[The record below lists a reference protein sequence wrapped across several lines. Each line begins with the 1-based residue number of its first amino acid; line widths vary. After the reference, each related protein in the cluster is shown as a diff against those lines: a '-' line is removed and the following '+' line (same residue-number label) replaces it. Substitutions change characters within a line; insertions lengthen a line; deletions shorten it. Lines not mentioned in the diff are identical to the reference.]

1 MMFWL
6 TALALA
12 QDEPVA
18 TPGPLPV
25 RLVPIVT
32 LAATS
37 RNLSCGGN
45 LRVGRTAGPSFS
57 ASLSGDWFLSGLVS
71 GFLLDDVASPR
82 FTASQ
87 VAGWAFRWP
96 GKGER
101 SPWVPRIGLG
111 LGVWEVAEVDSLAQ
125 SFRTEDYGVYAA
137 LSTGGQ
143 VSIIWPSVS
152 VGFALRPVG
161 TSVWVHGDQTFP
173 TAFQLGNAVLDIDVT
188 VDLGRPAKRPADP

>member
-1 MMFWL
+1 MMLWVA
-6 TALALA
+6 ALALA
-12 QDEPVA
+12 QEAPVA
-18 TPGPLPV
+18 TQTALAV
-25 RLVPIVT
+25 RFAPIVT

-45 LRVGRTAGPSFS
+45 MRVGRPTGPMFS

-71 GFLLDDVASPR
+71 GFLLDDAASPR

-87 VAGWAFRWP
+87 VAGWTFRWP

-143 VSIIWPSVS
+143 VSVIWPSVS

-161 TSVWVHGDQTFP
+161 TSVWVHGDHTFP
-173 TAFQLGNAVLDIDVT
+173 TAFQLGNVVLDIDVT
-188 VDLGRPAKRPADP
+188 VDLGRPGKRPADP